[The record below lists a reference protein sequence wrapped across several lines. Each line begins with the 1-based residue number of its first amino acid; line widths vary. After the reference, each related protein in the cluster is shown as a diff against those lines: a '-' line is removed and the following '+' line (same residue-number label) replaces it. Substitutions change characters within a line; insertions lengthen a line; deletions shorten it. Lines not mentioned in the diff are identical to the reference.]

1 MKAKLA
7 KANIKNVTNR
17 SYMTR
22 FFAGKVIDY
31 FPGRKLNNLKLEVV
45 RNFLEMNETV
55 ALKFTLTLNNRK
67 KVIFRGSATS
77 VDKSPRNTYLAF
89 SYLKKAGHPEAVPE
103 IFDYDSKLNLQ
114 FYQELPGTTIQALI
128 DDKKT
133 SNLKPLIRQSAFLI
147 KKVHQIKPASGKLIG
162 RTRAWENKERAKEAG
177 LVKKCYKQDHGRF
190 TAIRKEA
197 DLKRKKWLK
206 HFYQTKNY
214 RLNHGDY
221 HPGNVIVNRGQ
232 AKIIDFS
239 AGSFY
244 EPTYDTSRFLI
255 QLELMLRYHLPNRY
269 SKIAK
274 PLLATFRRAYYGNKI
289 SPADRFKI
297 KYYEIQHILQI
308 MSIIAFIENKQPYQ
322 EVSMESF
329 YKIAQARLI
338 KL

>member
-1 MKAKLA
+1 MKAKPT

-22 FFAGKVIDY
+22 FFAHKVTTY
-31 FPGRKLNNLKLEVV
+31 FPGQKLKNLQLEVV

-55 ALKFTLTLNNRK
+55 ALKFTLLLNNGK

-89 SYLKKAGHPEAVPE
+89 FYLKQTGYPETVPK

-128 DDKKT
+128 DDKKIT
-133 SNLKPLIRQSAFLI
+133 KLKPLIQQSAYLI
-147 KKVHQIKPASGKLIG
+147 KKIHQIKPAGRKLSY
-162 RTRAWENKERAKEAG
+162 RTKGWENKERAKEAG

-197 DLKRKKWLK
+197 DLKRKKWQK

-255 QLELMLRYHLPNRY
+255 QLEMMLRYHFSDSYL
-269 SKIAK
+269 KIAK
-274 PLLATFRRAYYGNKI
+274 PLLTAFRRAYYGNKI
-289 SPADRFKI
+289 SLANQFKI

-329 YKIAQARLI
+329 YKIAEARLK